1 MRTLKE
7 RIIMNT
13 TIRPT
18 SVKLISRYLNILTD
32 ASVLSVPERNE
43 IIAQLKNLSARGE
56 PCPAVSPRLIN
67 QTELADMLSV
77 SLAQIKKVE
86 REGGF
91 PFKRRMV
98 GSSVRYLN
106 TDVVKFMSHDEAD
119 EVSKSQFGT

>member
-1 MRTLKE
+1 
-7 RIIMNT
+7 MNT

-43 IIAQLKNLSARGE
+43 IIAQLRSLSTRGE
-56 PCPAVSPRLIN
+56 PCPVVSPRLIN
-67 QTELADMLSV
+67 QTELADMLGV

-119 EVSKSQFGT
+119 EVSKSQFDT